1 MDTLG
6 TRPQRANAPKQGSH
20 LDNPAPRGHWT
31 TSGDICGFWHRGG
44 GGQGCCST
52 PCRAQDSSKMQERS
66 PREKALHP
74 HPYRAGHLLPH
85 HTAAPPKGAHAHRPQ
100 EARPCMLPVYTHG
113 ASQSSTEGSLHSKP
127 PQVTIPE
134 RATPMRDPQAPP
146 QDPSSAKSP
155 EPSCAPPITHLPRF
169 CPEQPCPHL
178 SPETQCC
185 FPSPPPGP
193 SSPWDPPL
201 PSVTSK
207 GPCLTSPGERQQNHI
222 CQIKPP
228 SNSSPAP

>member
-6 TRPQRANAPKQGSH
+6 TRPQRANAPKQESH

-74 HPYRAGHLLPH
+74 HPYRAGNTSSPTTQQTPH
-85 HTAAPPKGAHAHRPQ
+85 RALTPTGLRK
-100 EARPCMLPVYTHG
+100 LPVYTHG
-113 ASQSSTEGSLHSKP
+113 ASQSSTEGSPRPKP

-134 RATPMRDPQAPP
+134 RAAPMRDPQAPP
-146 QDPSSAKSP
+146 QDPSGAKSP
-155 EPSCAPPITHLPRF
+155 EPSCAPPSPTSRVSAVSSRVPT
-169 CPEQPCPHL
+169 L
-178 SPETQCC
+178 SPETQCR

-222 CQIKPP
+222 CQINPP